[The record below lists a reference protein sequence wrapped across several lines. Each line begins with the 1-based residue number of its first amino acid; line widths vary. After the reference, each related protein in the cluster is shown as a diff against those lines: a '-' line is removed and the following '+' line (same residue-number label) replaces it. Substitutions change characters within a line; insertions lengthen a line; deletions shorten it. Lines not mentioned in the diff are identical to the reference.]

1 MSSSSNNNNKIL
13 LKQTNYAMCI
23 LLFNSNKPKWSFI
36 HFRCTALLS
45 ELIACKDNS
54 GSSLFL
60 LQDDGFYC
68 TNELYVH

>member
-23 LLFNSNKPKWSFI
+23 LFNSNKPKWSLI

-45 ELIACKDNS
+45 ELIACKDNR
-54 GSSLFL
+54 GCSLFL
-60 LQDDGFYC
+60 QQDDGFYC